1 MRTLFASAM
10 IAALLPLGASAQ
22 SFRADNFLDVVPLS
36 GTTFEVIEANG
47 EGPRGIWC
55 AAADYA
61 SKRLGYYDR
70 IYIRE
75 GRGPSRS
82 VAGRKAVAF
91 TTDASSLPQGPPQS
105 YSLTTSQVGV
115 GLPVNHA
122 IQFCR
127 IDDYELSGISFRLK

>member
-61 SKRLGYYDR
+61 SKRLQSR
-70 IYIRE
+70 RFHH
-75 GRGPSRS
+75 GRQQPAARTLP
-82 VAGRKAVAF
+82 VIFAHDLAGRCRPAGQSCDPV
-91 TTDASSLPQGPPQS
+91 LP
-105 YSLTTSQVGV
+105 
-115 GLPVNHA
+115 
-122 IQFCR
+122 
-127 IDDYELSGISFRLK
+127 D

>member
-1 MRTLFASAM
+1 MRTLFTSAL
-10 IAALLPLGASAQ
+10 IAALLPLGAAAQ
-22 SFRADNFLDVVPLS
+22 TFRAENFLNVLPLS
-36 GTTFEVIEANG
+36 RTTFEVIEANG

-75 GRGPSRS
+75 GRGASRS
-82 VAGRKAVAF
+82 APGRKGIVF
-91 TTDASSLPQGPPQS
+91 TTDAGSLSQGPSQS
-105 YSLTTSQVGV
+105 ISLTTSQVGV

-122 IQFCR
+122 IQFCKF
-127 IDDYELSGISFRLK
+127 DDYELSGIGIRLR